1 VQAGKLRVL
10 QNQSRARQKHPGL
23 ERKAAKFTR
32 IDAESN
38 FRKVS
43 QRQAAMEQMKRRG
56 RRQSHTRPEQKGD
69 IREMNEYM
77 KEQAEKAAYERLR
90 KIAHPDQDHQD
101 ADASALRFNPES
113 LEYEHPSDGPFENP
127 LPERFIIDSD
137 KKADWAIEKIKA
149 ERAEFDRLRKIALD
163 RIAELNQRV
172 KELQE
177 RTDRRTGNLE
187 ALLVEYFQTVTPTKI
202 TKTQT
207 QYELLSGKLVMKKQ
221 QPLYERDE
229 TALLNWAEAT
239 VPELIKVK
247 KEVSWADL
255 KKQADVSGDKLLLDG
270 EIIPGVTVVERDD
283 VFEVQA

>member
-1 VQAGKLRVL
+1 V
-10 QNQSRARQKHPGL
+10 
-23 ERKAAKFTR
+23 
-32 IDAESN
+32 
-38 FRKVS
+38 
-43 QRQAAMEQMKRRG
+43 
-56 RRQSHTRPEQKGD
+56 KGND
-69 IREMNEYM
+69 KMNEHM
-77 KEQAEKAAYERLR
+77 LEQAELAAYE
-90 KIAHPDQDHQD
+90 AGT
-101 ADASALRFNPES
+101 RFNPET
-113 LEYEHPSDGPFENP
+113 LEYEHLSDGPFDDVNWK
-127 LPERFIIDSD
+127 PERFVIDND
-137 KKADWAIEKIKA
+137 KKADWAIEKIKD

-187 ALLVEYFQTVTPTKI
+187 ALLIEYFQTVKPTKI

-229 TALLNWAEAT
+229 TSLLNWAEAT